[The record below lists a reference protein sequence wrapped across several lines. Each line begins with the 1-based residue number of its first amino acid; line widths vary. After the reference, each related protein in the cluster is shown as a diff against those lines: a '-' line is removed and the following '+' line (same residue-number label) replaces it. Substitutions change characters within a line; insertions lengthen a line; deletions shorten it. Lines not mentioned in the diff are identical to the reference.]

1 MKQDYDGAIMQ
12 FKKQQEQQQI
22 SLQDKLIHSEN
33 ELKLSKKSQVQ
44 FFVCL
49 EFHLCPVSGLIVFYI
64 YTNYLVFI

>member
-44 FFVCL
+44 IYSI
-49 EFHLCPVSGLIVFYI
+49 CPVSGFIVFYI